1 MDAIT
6 TVVQILGDAVNGVLQ
21 VVADFINLII
31 SVLPNPDPFPEMI
44 EQMGGATAADLG
56 FARYWLDAF
65 IGIDVAV
72 GMLAAWAAVMVAG
85 AVFAVVYWVVMS
97 IKP

>member
-1 MDAIT
+1 MDILT
-6 TVVQILGDAVNGVLQ
+6 PVVQFLGDAVNGVLQ
-21 VVADFINLII
+21 VIADFINLII
-31 SVLPNPDPFPEMI
+31 NVLPNPDPFPEMI
-44 EQMGGATAADLG
+44 EGMGGNTAADLG

-65 IGIDVAV
+65 IGVDVAV

-85 AVFAVVYWVVMS
+85 AVFAVIYWVVKA